1 MQQGFENEHIDQT
14 ETFYDLLEPLN
25 RLGQRANIYAPTDK
39 WTALTFVSLPFFIW
53 HDNQI
58 KVQ

>member
-39 WTALTFVSLPFFIW
+39 WTALTIW